1 MFNPAPFKR
10 SMTVPCEL
18 EIPLEW
24 ECDSFAGS
32 FGYAAALSF
41 VVAVT
46 LIFLAVLQF
55 RAMKQKDAA
64 NS

>member
-1 MFNPAPFKR
+1 MADTTYVCIV
-10 SMTVPCEL
+10 S
-18 EIPLEW
+18 
-24 ECDSFAGS
+24 GS

-46 LIFLAVLQF
+46 LIFLAILQF
-55 RAMKQKDAA
+55 KAMKQKDAA